1 MTAKSNPTSPPV
13 VPIANHKPMLDYFHD
28 GCGNYWGVA
37 RLQELAKDLPVFDL
51 PLAALEL
58 NGRIWADN
66 NIIELAHHCKRVM
79 DADLNVPILIDW
91 TGGIADGRHRVI
103 RALIEGK
110 ATVKARRLIERP
122 APCQAKAN

>member
-1 MTAKSNPTSPPV
+1 MTTESNPTSPPV

-58 NGRIWADN
+58 AMVPTQADST
-66 NIIELAHHCKRVM
+66 LPSGLPVLQVAQR
-79 DADLNVPILIDW
+79 
-91 TGGIADGRHRVI
+91 
-103 RALIEGK
+103 
-110 ATVKARRLIERP
+110 
-122 APCQAKAN
+122 